1 MKAVINTMV
10 RHIILWKFNPEVI
23 ASEKQDQVLGIIRKS
38 AEGMVGK
45 ISGLLS
51 ADVSLNFADTPYDFV
66 YCADFISR
74 DALNAYQTNPLHE
87 AHKKLCAP
95 YVTDRLVADYIR

>member
-1 MKAVINTMV
+1 MI
-10 RHIILWKFNPEVI
+10 RHIILWKFDPEVVT
-23 ASEKQDQVLGIIRKS
+23 SGKQDEVLGMIRES

-45 ISGLLS
+45 INGLIS
-51 ADVSLNFADTPYDFV
+51 ADVSPNFADTPYDFV
-66 YCADFISR
+66 YCADFVSA

-95 YVTDRLVADYIR
+95 YVTGRLVADYIR